1 MFRKPSYA
9 YTSFVF
15 SVPINDEAIPQWREY
30 GFAPIIPTSWVGKS
44 YRIDFGL
51 YPIGEGRF
59 QIGTGFGE
67 YQGSNEIY
75 ESFNVKALHF
85 PIYVAFGT
93 KEVIARASPPPLLFG
108 INTSYWHSVSKK
120 LNTNNFIC
128 CDLENYDKFQ
138 DSGFIF
144 IASKT
149 TDNGDSYS
157 VQVSQ
162 NYLNFEGGND
172 LQRVGE
178 TTVGF
183 GYYFK

>member
-1 MFRKPSYA
+1 MFGKPLYA
-9 YTSFVF
+9 YTGFVF
-15 SVPINDEAIPQWREY
+15 SVPINDEAIPQWFD
-30 GFAPIIPTSWVGKS
+30 GGGGVIPTSWDGKS

-67 YQGSNEIY
+67 YQGSNETY

-85 PIYVAFGT
+85 PIYVALGT
-93 KEVIARASPPPLLFG
+93 KEVITRASSLPLLLFG

-120 LNTNNFIC
+120 LNTKKYIC
-128 CDLENYDKFQ
+128 CDPENYDKFQ
-138 DSGFIF
+138 NSGYIF
-144 IASKT
+144 IVFNT

-178 TTVGF
+178 TTVGL